1 MTFIKINWNFTKS
14 VKLQLQNED
23 KVDTIKSLSPISL
36 GYPSSSKGMPIWN
49 AYWYPFYTLETLTAF
64 FAYKW
69 CMEKCTDNMF
79 YLRIDEWGCRPRW
92 GGPATS
98 PIFVPAQRVI
108 FTIIVIGCSEVPC
121 IMYTYNRMMDWYL
134 IYYVTYNARE
144 YYKINKNTKR
154 FIKIQTLL

>member
-1 MTFIKINWNFTKS
+1 MTYENKLEFYQIRKITATEWGQSRHNQKS
-14 VKLQLQNED
+14 FSYL
-23 KVDTIKSLSPISL
+23 
-36 GYPSSSKGMPIWN
+36 PSSSKGMPIWN

-92 GGPATS
+92 GGPAKS
-98 PIFVPAQRVI
+98 PIFVPTQGVI

-121 IMYTYNRMMDWYL
+121 IRYIHIIEWWID
-134 IYYVTYNARE
+134 ISS
-144 YYKINKNTKR
+144 I
-154 FIKIQTLL
+154 TLPIM